1 MTEQIRTQPPV
12 FDVVKHFGPFMA
24 DVSLP
29 EEVIVNLTKMTDDLL
44 KNPNTPSHGQ
54 HLAGVIHN
62 EKYIYQQDFIDA
74 GVNDMLEG
82 CVKTYLVES
91 ATRHGTSKDSTF
103 ESQINSAW
111 IVSQYENEYNPSH
124 NHTGCEISGVIY
136 LKTPDVKGRRNIP
149 SKEGKRDN
157 DGDIAFPYSSEG
169 QRNGDLLT
177 KGILQAAPS
186 RGLMLIFP
194 SWLLHTVYPFKGDEE
209 RRSIAFNANYQVFSP
224 TGKMRE
230 GKPLQ
235 EWHGGTTRGV
245 EYGYNY
251 WDKTKVKGETK

>member
-12 FDVVKHFGPFMA
+12 FEVQKHFGPFMA
-24 DVSLP
+24 TVELP

-44 KNPNTPSHGQ
+44 KNPNTPDHGQ
-54 HLAGVIHN
+54 HLAGVIHD
-62 EKYIYQQDFIDA
+62 EKLIYQQDFIDA

-91 ATRHGTSKDSTF
+91 ATRHGTAQNSTF

-136 LKTPDVKGRRNIP
+136 LKTPDIKGRRKIP

-157 DGDIAFPYSSEG
+157 DGDIIFPYMSES
-169 QRNGDLLT
+169 QRTGDSLT
-177 KGILQAAPS
+177 KGVLQIAPS

-194 SWLLHTVYPFKGDEE
+194 SWLLHCVYPFIGKEE
-209 RRSIAFNANYQVFSP
+209 RRSIAFNANYQVFTRSEE
-224 TGKMRE
+224 MVN
-230 GKPLQ
+230 GKPVV
-235 EWHGGTTRGV
+235 EWVGGNTTAV
-245 EYGYNY
+245 QHQYTY
-251 WDKTKVKGETK
+251 WDKTKIKGETK